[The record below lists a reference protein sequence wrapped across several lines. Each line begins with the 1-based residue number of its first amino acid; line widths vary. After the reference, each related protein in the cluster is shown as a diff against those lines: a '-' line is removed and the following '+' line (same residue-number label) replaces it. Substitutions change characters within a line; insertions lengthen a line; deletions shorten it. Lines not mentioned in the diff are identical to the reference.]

1 MCFGGVKM
9 DPTRHPCNAVSW
21 ISSIISIKTIGVVI
35 LIFGGLYYG
44 WPLIEAI
51 LLILPIPDPKDSI

>member
-1 MCFGGVKM
+1 M